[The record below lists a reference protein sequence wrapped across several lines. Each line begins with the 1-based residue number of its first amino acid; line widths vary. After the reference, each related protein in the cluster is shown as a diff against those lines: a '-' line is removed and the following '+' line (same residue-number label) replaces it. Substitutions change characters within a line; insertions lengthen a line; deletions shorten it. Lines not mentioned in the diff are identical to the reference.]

1 MTLEALYETIHLRKR
16 PEDVAALV
24 QEVLGDSLREAEAV
38 ILGKAVAVA
47 LRNTMWQYTAMLEQF
62 AKVVGAEK
70 QVRKAIGLFKLDE
83 GIATGPYDDPD
94 VVAAFVASVSPLIHK
109 NPGYN
114 NYKTDRLNREE
125 RAAAGMDISK
135 RQYNKLFRS
144 LRTLEKKLQILI
156 RERQKSFFQR
166 TGKHGFAE
174 DITREEF
181 MMDTNSACF
190 IAYYTARC
198 NLRSEFTV
206 SGQQRPYDEIA
217 DMLFQ
222 RCLQKAKE
230 TNWWAIAQVYIK
242 QEVLVKLTADQQ
254 GVLLGK
260 WTSLLEQVGG
270 FLGAL
275 WQDSDI
281 NRATMVVRRGNDST
295 TWNNTAGAWN
305 KARDSWINLLYALGL
320 EFVLEEMCPGKVM
333 RLIAADVAAWHY
345 SKGNSGDPN
354 LSVWNKL
361 PLPWEV
367 FSGTAACGRGL
378 VEAACKTAG
387 LDAEKSGWIA
397 PRPHG
402 VVPFQP
408 TPELVHGVAVSN
420 PYLAKILKQHRYFSG
435 KDARPLYPGQN

>member
-24 QEVLGDSLREAEAV
+24 QDVLGERLNGKDAKL
-38 ILGKAVAVA
+38 LGKAVAAA
-47 LRNTMWQYTAMLEQF
+47 LRNTVWQYTAMLEQF

-70 QVRKAIGLFKLDE
+70 QVHKAIQLFKLDKQLQV
-83 GIATGPYDDPD
+83 GAYDDPD
-94 VVAAFVASVSPLIHK
+94 AIEAFVANVSPLIHK
-109 NPGYN
+109 TPGYS
-114 NYKTDRLNREE
+114 NYQTDRLNREG
-125 RAAAGMDISK
+125 RAAAGLDISR

-144 LRTLEKKLQILI
+144 LRHLEKKLGILI
-156 RERQKSFFQR
+156 RERQKNFFQR
-166 TGKHGFAE
+166 VGKHGFAE

-181 MMDTNSACF
+181 MADVNSACF

-222 RCLQKAKE
+222 RCRQGAKH
-230 TNWWAIAQVYIK
+230 TNWWAIAQVYVK
-242 QEVLVKLTADQQ
+242 SAVLEKLRSDQQ
-254 GVLLGK
+254 GILLGK
-260 WTSLLEQVGG
+260 WTSLLEQVAV
-270 FLGAL
+270 FLGEL
-275 WQDSDI
+275 WTQNDF
-281 NRATMVVRRGNDST
+281 NRQTMVVQSGNDST

-305 KARDSWINLLYALGL
+305 KARDSWINLLYGLGM

-345 SKGNSGDPN
+345 LNGNSGDPD
-354 LSVWNKL
+354 LLVWNKV
-361 PLPWEV
+361 PLPWKV
-367 FSGTAACGRGL
+367 LSGKATCRRSE
-378 VEAACKTAG
+378 VEAACKAAG

-402 VVPFQP
+402 VVAFKP

-420 PYLAKILKQHRYFSG
+420 PYLAKILKQHQYFSG
-435 KDARPLYPGQN
+435 KDVKPLFPGQN